1 MYHCHSV
8 SACLHE
14 LFYVSVAFSFMV
26 HESLSFSRY
35 THNCFSEGI
44 RVTAVFH
51 YHVSLP
57 FLGYMLLF
65 LFVCTRIIVLLYVH
79 VALPSLVYML
89 HCPVGAREIHVV
101 MFFRRCTLGTCRT
114 VLQ

>member
-14 LFYVSVAFSFMV
+14 LFYVIVAFSFMV

-35 THNCFSEGI
+35 THNCLSDGI

-79 VALPSLVYML
+79 VAFALPCV
-89 HCPVGAREIHVV
+89 HVALS
-101 MFFRRCTLGTCRT
+101 FRRCMRDTCCN
-114 VLQ
+114 VFQ